1 MTILKYTVL
10 KCHIRSRRRGLLSV
24 KDVMW
29 MDVERITLRMEP
41 EDVFEMDVFLD
52 ENPEFANRSQLIRIA
67 LRNYMRRDAQEEE
80 TGGLK
85 IQLGDRYI
93 RALAALKENGFAD
106 TEAGVVERIV
116 ERTLVPR
123 ETLEDAA
130 KKAFA
135 AYDMYPGLIEK

>member
-1 MTILKYTVL
+1 ML
-10 KCHIRSRRRGLLSV
+10 
-24 KDVMW
+24 
-29 MDVERITLRMEP
+29 MDGERITLRMEP
-41 EDVFEMDVFLD
+41 EDIFAMDVFLD

-67 LRNYMRRDAQEEE
+67 LRNYMRRDAQVED
-80 TGGLK
+80 GDGLTIK
-85 IQLGDRYI
+85 LGDRYLN
-93 RALAALKENGFAD
+93 ALSALKDNGFAD
-106 TEAGVVERIV
+106 SEAGVVERIV

>member
-1 MTILKYTVL
+1 
-10 KCHIRSRRRGLLSV
+10 
-24 KDVMW
+24 MW
-29 MDVERITLRMEP
+29 MDGERITLRMEQ
-41 EDVFEMDVFLD
+41 EDLFEMDVFLD

-67 LRNYMRRDAQEEE
+67 LRNYMRRDAQEEAR
-80 TGGLK
+80 GLT

-93 RALAALKENGFAD
+93 RALAALKENGYAD